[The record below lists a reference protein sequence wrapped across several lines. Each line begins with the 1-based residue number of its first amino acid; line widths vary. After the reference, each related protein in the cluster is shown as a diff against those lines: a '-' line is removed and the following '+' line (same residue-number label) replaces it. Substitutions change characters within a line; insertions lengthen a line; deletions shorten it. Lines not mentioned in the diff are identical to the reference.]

1 MPDTTKLNEEKR
13 DQYMQIMEQ
22 AQKIDDQKLIRLILK
37 KLADLG
43 RAGVTTTNSGCMII
57 PFPGVDYPPPIS
69 PCYERESWWTL
80 FKVALAVPGTL
91 IALFLVAYF
100 RGVPPVGW

>member
-1 MPDTTKLNEEKR
+1 MQDTSQLNEQKR
-13 DQYMQIMEQ
+13 DQYLQIMEK
-22 AQKIDDQKLIRLILK
+22 AQKMDDEKLIRLILK

-43 RAGVTTTNSGCMII
+43 RTGVTTTDSGCMII
-57 PFPGVDYPPPIS
+57 PFPGVEYPPPIS
-69 PCYERESWWTL
+69 PNYERESWWTL

-91 IALFLVAYF
+91 IALFLIAYF